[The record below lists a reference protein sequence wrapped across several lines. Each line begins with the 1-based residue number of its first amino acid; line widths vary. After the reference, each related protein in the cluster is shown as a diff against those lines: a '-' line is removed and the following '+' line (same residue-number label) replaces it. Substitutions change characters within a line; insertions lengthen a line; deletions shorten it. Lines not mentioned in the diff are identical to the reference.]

1 MRVAAGA
8 ASRTILVSLVA
19 VLAMSVALVPVA
31 GPVRAGGS

>member
-19 VLAMSVALVPVA
+19 VLAMSVAVVLMA
-31 GPVRAGGS
+31 EPVRAGGS